1 MSLYRCPEN
10 LEDAYALLSDDSWKI
25 LSGGTDFYPTL
36 GQKHVNFN
44 VLDVS
49 RISSMRAIKKDDEG
63 NWHIGALAAW
73 TDIIRHD
80 LPPAFD
86 SLKLSAREV
95 GSVQIQNRAT
105 VVGNICN
112 ASPAADG
119 VPPLLTL
126 DAMVKIGSLN
136 GERELSLQDFILGN
150 RKINLQPNE
159 LVVGLKIPA
168 PSAKGQSTFLKLGAR
183 KYLVISISM
192 VAAKIVTDASGVIED
207 AAVSVGSCS
216 LVATRLPD
224 LEKVLIGRNIKDQ
237 LQNCIAD
244 EYLSVLSPIDDV
256 RATKA
261 YRMDASKELVARA
274 LHMAVEEY
282 C

>member
-168 PSAKGQSTFLKLGAR
+168 PSATR

-237 LQNCIAD
+237 
-244 EYLSVLSPIDDV
+244 
-256 RATKA
+256 
-261 YRMDASKELVARA
+261 
-274 LHMAVEEY
+274 
-282 C
+282 